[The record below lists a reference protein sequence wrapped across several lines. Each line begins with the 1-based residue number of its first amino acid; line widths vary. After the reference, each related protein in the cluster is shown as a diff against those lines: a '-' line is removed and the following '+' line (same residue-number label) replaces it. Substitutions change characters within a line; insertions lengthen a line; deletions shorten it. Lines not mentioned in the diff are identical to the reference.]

1 MPSISP
7 LDVTHRSPV
16 AATLA
21 LLRTESIDLRAVVI
35 YAAAAG
41 LLSLA
46 VPVAVQSLVN
56 QVAFTALQQP
66 LVVLSVV
73 VLVALALQG
82 TLAMLQFGAVEL
94 IQRRLMV
101 RTALTLADSLAG
113 ARQDQLV
120 GQDGPELAN
129 RFFDVVT
136 LQKAAATLLLDGI
149 ALALQLSLGLLLLAL
164 YHPSLLGFAVV
175 LVILLAAVLFGLGRG
190 TIATAIGESK
200 AKYAVAA
207 WLEEVARHRL
217 VFGSQAGQRYAQ
229 AQLQGRVQDYLRA
242 RAQHFV
248 VLLRQVGGLKALHA
262 LAGAGLL
269 AVGGA
274 LVLQQ
279 QLSLG
284 QLVAAELL
292 LSAVL
297 QSIGKLGK
305 HLESWYDLVAA
316 VDKVGHV
323 ADLPQESSGS
333 ELLDGRGAALV
344 ELRGVDVVR
353 GRRKVL
359 QGAAACWQPG
369 SRVALLGPSGGGK
382 STLANLLQGVCQ
394 PDLGHVLL
402 DGIDVK
408 ALDLAHLRGQVAVV
422 RAGDAFHASI
432 LDNVSLGR
440 PDLGPAEVREAL
452 ESVGLLE
459 EVQALPQGLA
469 TPLVGQG
476 GPLSAGQVR
485 RLAIARAVAARPR
498 LMVLDEVLDGL
509 APEAREQAWQAVAA
523 PHGPWTLLVLTH
535 QEEVAARCQEVWHL
549 HHGLLSRVSQGPE
562 TLDRPGSPGGAA

>member
-1 MPSISP
+1 MSETAPNHSAHP
-7 LDVTHRSPV
+7 SPV

-56 QVAFTALQQP
+56 QVAFTAMQQP
-66 LVVLSVV
+66 LVVLSIV
-73 VLVALALQG
+73 VLVALGLQG
-82 TLAMLQFGAVEL
+82 TLAVLQFGAVEL

-113 ARQDQLV
+113 ARQDQLIE
-120 GQDGPELAN
+120 QDGPELAN

-175 LVILLAAVLFGLGRG
+175 LVLLLAVVLFGMGRG
-190 TIATAIGESK
+190 TIATAMGESK

-207 WLEEVARHRL
+207 WLEELARHRL
-217 VFGSQAGQRYAQ
+217 VFGSQAGQTYAQ
-229 AQLQGRVQDYLRA
+229 GQLQVRVHDYLRS
-242 RAQHFV
+242 RAQHFS
-248 VLLRQVGGLKALHA
+248 VLLRQVWGLKVLHA

-316 VDKVGHV
+316 VNKVGHV
-323 ADLPQESSGS
+323 ADLPQESSGD
-333 ELLDGRGAALV
+333 EVLEGHGAALV
-344 ELRGVDVVR
+344 ELRGVEVAR

-359 QGAAACWQPG
+359 QGAEAIWQPG

-382 STLANLLQGVCQ
+382 STLANLLQGVCH
-394 PDLGHVLL
+394 PDLGHVRL
-402 DGIDVK
+402 DGVDVK
-408 ALDLAHLRGQVAVV
+408 ALELAHLRTVVAVV
-422 RAGDAFHASI
+422 RAGDAFHGSI
-432 LDNVSLGR
+432 LDNVALGR
-440 PDLGPAEVREAL
+440 ADLGPAEVREAL
-452 ESVGLLE
+452 ERVGLLE
-459 EVQALPQGLA
+459 EVQALPEGMA
-469 TPLVGQG
+469 TELRGQG
-476 GPLSAGQVR
+476 SPLSAGQVR
-485 RLAIARAVAARPR
+485 RLAIARAVATQPR
-498 LMVLDEVLDGL
+498 LLVLDEVLDGL
-509 APEAREQAWQAVAA
+509 APEAREQAWQAVSGA
-523 PHGPWTLLVLTH
+523 HTPWTLLVLTH

-549 HHGLLSRVSQGPE
+549 NNGQLVRTAAAV
-562 TLDRPGSPGGAA
+562 DRPALGTGGAA